1 MNIKKFVGHSAR
13 EAIQM
18 VKKEMGSEAVI
29 LRTRTLPSSG
39 KGPGD
44 RGRTIEVTA
53 AIDYEP
59 KAVTSSVSDQIR
71 LEEILN
77 KWCYLE
83 AELKELKSAIL
94 SADAGATLKPE
105 IYYNESIRSSF
116 SNYRNFGLGPEIISD
131 LMKDSREAGTKKP
144 EPSQGILR
152 ESLARV
158 LARIDTA
165 GGAKQDKG
173 RKILSFVGPT
183 GVGKT
188 TTLAKLA
195 AMAAVKQGK
204 KAAMITLDTF
214 RIAAVA
220 QLESYARIM
229 GIPLEVAVSR
239 PELQKAIKKHSDC
252 DLVLIDT
259 AGRSP
264 NHDQAIT
271 ELKEIFNIPEKIH
284 GYLVLSATEQYENL
298 LYADKG
304 FGALPFKSYIFTKLD
319 ETRDA
324 SSMINFLITRD
335 RPVSYFTAGQQVPED
350 IEVAS
355 KKKLASLILAR
366 MRETAENSMNEVNK
380 YGSSDWA

>member
-1 MNIKKFVGHSAR
+1 
-13 EAIQM
+13 M
-18 VKKEMGSEAVI
+18 VKKEMGPEAVI
-29 LRTRTLPSSG
+29 LRTRTLSSSG
-39 KGPGD
+39 KGLGD
-44 RGRTIEVTA
+44 RDKRIEVTA

-59 KAVTSSVSDQIR
+59 KAETSPVADQIG
-71 LEEILN
+71 LEKILN

-94 SADAGATLKPE
+94 SADAGATLRPE
-105 IYYNESIRSSF
+105 IYFNESIRSRF
-116 SNYRNFGLGPEIISD
+116 ANYRSFGLASEIISD
-131 LMKDSREAGTKKP
+131 LMKDNRGPGTKSP
-144 EPSQGILR
+144 EQSVGLLR

-165 GGAKQDKG
+165 GGQQHEKG
-173 RKILSFVGPT
+173 RKILSFAGPT

-204 KAAMITLDTF
+204 KAAMVTLDTF

-239 PELQKAIKKHSDC
+239 SELQKAIGKHSDC
-252 DLVLIDT
+252 DLILIDT

-271 ELKEIFNIPEKIH
+271 ELKEILNIPEKIH

-335 RPVSYFTAGQQVPED
+335 KPVSYFTDGQQVPED

-366 MRETAENSMNEVNK
+366 MREAAENPMNEVNK
-380 YGSSDWA
+380 YGSSDWT

>member
-1 MNIKKFVGHSAR
+1 MNIKKFVSHSAR

-29 LRTRTLPSSG
+29 LRTRTLPSTG
-39 KGPGD
+39 KGPGG
-44 RGRTIEVTA
+44 RGRMIEVTA
-53 AIDYEP
+53 AVDYEP
-59 KAVTSSVSDQIR
+59 KTEISPVPDQNR
-71 LEEILN
+71 FEEIFH
-77 KWCYLE
+77 KWSCLE

-105 IYYNESIRSSF
+105 IYFNESIRSRF
-116 SNYRNFGLGPEIISD
+116 ANYRSFGLESEIIAD
-131 LMKDSREAGTKKP
+131 LMKDSRGIGPESP
-144 EPSQGILR
+144 EPSPGLLK
-152 ESLARV
+152 ESLTRV

-165 GGAKQDKG
+165 GGQKQDIG

-195 AMAAVKQGK
+195 AIAAVKQGK

-239 PELQKAIKKHSDC
+239 QELQKAIGKHKDC
-252 DLVLIDT
+252 DLILIDT

-271 ELKEIFNIPEKIH
+271 ELKEILNIPEKIH
-284 GYLVLSATEQYENL
+284 GYLVLSATEQYKNL
-298 LYADKG
+298 LYADKS

-324 SSMINFLITRD
+324 SSMINFLITRAK
-335 RPVSYFTAGQQVPED
+335 PVSYFTAGQQVPED

-366 MRETAENSMNEVNK
+366 MREAAENSMNEVNK
-380 YGSSDWA
+380 YGSSDRA